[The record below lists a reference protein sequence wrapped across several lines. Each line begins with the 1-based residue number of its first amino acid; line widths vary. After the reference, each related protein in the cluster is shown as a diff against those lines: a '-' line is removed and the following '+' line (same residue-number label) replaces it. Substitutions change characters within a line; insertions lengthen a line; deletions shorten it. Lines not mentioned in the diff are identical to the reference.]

1 MVRHLALFKFRP
13 GLSEAALAEIAAAVE
28 EFLSGYQG
36 LVHAVHGA
44 DLKLR
49 EGNFDY
55 AVSVD
60 FESTE
65 DYLAYAS
72 NPAHLEMIAKHL
84 TPNMVAR
91 SALQLEY

>member
-13 GLSEAALAEIAAAVE
+13 DLSEAELAAIAAAVE
-28 EFLSGYQG
+28 GFLSGYQG
-36 LVHAVHGA
+36 LVQAVHGS

-60 FESTE
+60 FETKE

-72 NPAHLEMIAKHL
+72 DPVHLAMIAEHL
-84 TPNMVAR
+84 APNMVAR

>member
-1 MVRHLALFKFRP
+1 MVRHIALFRFRP
-13 GLSEAALAEIAAAVE
+13 DLSEAELAGIAAAVE
-28 EFLSGYQG
+28 EFLSGYRG
-36 LVHAVHGA
+36 LVQAVHGS

-60 FESTE
+60 FETTE

-72 NPAHLEMIAKHL
+72 DPVHLEMIAKHL
-84 TPNMVAR
+84 APNMVAR